1 MSQSHKIATAMM
13 MRAVAVATMR
23 AAAAAAMME
32 APLCTS
38 HPG

>member
-1 MSQSHKIATAMM
+1 MSRSHKIATAMM

-23 AAAAAAMME
+23 AATAMME